1 MKKNQILGTG
11 CTTCKK
17 LTDMA
22 EAAAQS
28 LGAPYEIERSPKSPA
43 SWASDY
49 TQSINEQDYF

>member
-17 LTDMA
+17 LTDIA

-43 SWASDY
+43 S
-49 TQSINEQDYF
+49 